1 MIETVVGNFLVIL
14 SVKVEKKLQT
24 PFNYYIVNLAFT
36 DMNVGMSV
44 MSLFLIYNLYEYFP
58 FNDYLCNY
66 WIWSDYTMTFES
78 VMTLA
83 AISIDRFWSVTW
95 TLHYRNHNS
104 GRKSLYII
112 LMTWVI
118 VSCIWLPA
126 FIYDR
131 IVHDYAPGDCF
142 WDSEKNK
149 KLVLYVGFLGYYSP
163 LFIMLGAYTRI
174 FYVMKKRAAQV
185 KAQTK
190 RSEVTAASNPAET
203 SEGQSSA
210 EGGGAADQK
219 KLVQPTAQKTKKDD
233 IQDAKLRREQK
244 AVYTLLNIVVIFLI
258 CWIPFYI
265 LFVISAWFPTFFPSW
280 YINFSYWMAYINSAV
295 NPVLY
300 PLSSA
305 EFRSA
310 YKKIFKMA
318 MCQK

>member
-190 RSEVTAASNPAET
+190 RSEVTA
-203 SEGQSSA
+203 
-210 EGGGAADQK
+210 
-219 KLVQPTAQKTKKDD
+219 
-233 IQDAKLRREQK
+233 
-244 AVYTLLNIVVIFLI
+244 
-258 CWIPFYI
+258 
-265 LFVISAWFPTFFPSW
+265 ISAWFPTFFPSW